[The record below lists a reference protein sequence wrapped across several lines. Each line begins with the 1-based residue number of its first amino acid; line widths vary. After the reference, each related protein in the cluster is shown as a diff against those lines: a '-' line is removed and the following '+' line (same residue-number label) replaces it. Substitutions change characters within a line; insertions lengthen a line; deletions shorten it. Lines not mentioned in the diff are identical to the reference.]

1 MSQIIN
7 LNKVRKAKARAAA
20 EQQAAVNRVLH
31 GRTKLEKQLQREA
44 NKAAAAKLDGHRLEP
59 APPKPEC

>member
-20 EQQAAVNRVLH
+20 QQQAAANRVLH
-31 GRTKLEKQLQREA
+31 GRTKLEKQLQRET